1 MGNQHAVE
9 SVIDSQM
16 RKLDAEEILV
26 AVMDSKSGKI
36 LAMATSDRFNP
47 SRIRKRDM
55 GALNPDFTEYLYEPG
70 SVIKPLTLAIA
81 LEHKKVICIERY
93 PLWGGKIIRG

>member
-1 MGNQHAVE
+1 VE

-36 LAMATSDRFNP
+36 LAMATSDRFNHQ
-47 SRIRKRDM
+47 
-55 GALNPDFTEYLYEPG
+55 G
-70 SVIKPLTLAIA
+70 
-81 LEHKKVICIERY
+81 LEREISEH
-93 PLWGGKIIRG
+93 